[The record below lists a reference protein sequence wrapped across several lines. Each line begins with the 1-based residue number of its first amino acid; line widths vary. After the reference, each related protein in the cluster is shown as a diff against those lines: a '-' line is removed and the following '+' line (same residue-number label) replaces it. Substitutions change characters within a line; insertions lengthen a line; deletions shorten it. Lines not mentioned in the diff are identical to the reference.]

1 MTTALE
7 MVGALLLTVTLL
19 TAAMLFAALHLGRL
33 ISRDDGQRAVEE
45 DGGTSRC

>member
-7 MVGALLLTVTLL
+7 MVGAFLLAVTLL
-19 TAAMLFAALHLGRL
+19 TAAMFLAALHLGRL

-45 DGGTSRC
+45 DGETSRC